1 MPVTPELTRT
11 ARKVSLGFL
20 LKTLDREWA
29 DHEAGEAQQPY
40 PERWEV
46 DLLAYYHAAIRV
58 ALHWLDGDPYTY
70 KFPRAYQGER
80 LAKLCAYLI
89 KTEKLQG
96 GALELERDRQVYLL
110 RTQTWP
116 AYAEACAGMN
126 HDGSG
131 GLAAELTYTW
141 SGIDTLWSEQDPEG
155 PQDAPPPYLPKFH
168 SLESEAFHC
177 NALAVLYLNRATKRP
192 LTDLD
197 ITPF

>member
-1 MPVTPELTRT
+1 MPLTPELTRT

-20 LKTLDREWA
+20 LKTLEREYVER
-29 DHEAGEAQQPY
+29 EASEARQPH
-40 PERWEV
+40 PERWEI
-46 DLLAYYHAAIRV
+46 DLFWYYHTAVYVGA
-58 ALHWLDGDPYTY
+58 HWINGCPFSY

-80 LAKLCAYLI
+80 LAKLCAYLQ
-89 KTEKLQG
+89 KAEKLHG
-96 GALELERDRQVYLL
+96 GALELERDRQTDLL

-116 AYAEACAGMN
+116 AYAKACTGMN
-126 HDGSG
+126 HDASG
-131 GLAAELTYTW
+131 GCTAELTYTW
-141 SGIDTLWSEQDPEG
+141 SGIDTLWSEQNLEEA
-155 PQDAPPPYLPKFH
+155 QDAPPSYLPKFH